1 MVEITRDLTVR
12 GTAEEIEALIDRMTE
27 AARTPWARSA
37 EGEANIGDDRYRVF
51 AREADAALPA
61 VGVAMHLESEGAQI
75 VNIVPRDVGHLGTS
89 VYNAVLQ
96 QFLEDLL
103 QPAADALSLAVI
115 TSLPR
120 TSLAA
125 EIGPD
130 IAELLVRFSGAA
142 NQSTGS
148 SHPADFKR
156 WAAFLIAAH
165 RNGKTVDADLLQATL
180 REQGWPAERASD
192 LVCEFEFGR
201 DLLRVAD
208 EMS

>member
-1 MVEITRDLTVR
+1 MAEITRDLTVR

-37 EGEANIGDDRYRVF
+37 EGEVNIGDNNYRVF
-51 AREADAALPA
+51 SREADAALPA
-61 VGVAMHLESEGAQI
+61 VGVAMHLEPEGIEI
-75 VNIVPRDVGHLGTS
+75 VNIVPRDVGHLPPS

-96 QFLEDLL
+96 EFLEDLL
-103 QPAADALSLAVI
+103 QPAAGALSLLVV
-115 TSLPR
+115 TSLPH

-125 EIGPD
+125 EIGPE

-156 WAAFLIAAH
+156 WAAFLVAAH
-165 RNGKTVDADLLQATL
+165 QSRKRIDTDLLQATL

-192 LVCEFEFGR
+192 LVCEFEFAR

-208 EMS
+208 EMN

>member
-12 GTAEEIEALIDRMTE
+12 GTAEEIEALIDRMTA
-27 AARTPWARSA
+27 AARTPWARSP
-37 EGEANIGDDRYRVF
+37 EGEANIGDDRYRIF
-51 AREADAALPA
+51 ARESDAAVPA
-61 VGVAMHLESEGAQI
+61 VGVAMHLEPEGVQI
-75 VNIVPRDVGHLGTS
+75 VNIVPHDIGHLGTS
-89 VYNAVLQ
+89 VYNAVLH
-96 QFLEDLL
+96 QFLEDLV

-130 IAELLVRFSGAA
+130 TAELLARFSDAA

-156 WAAFLIAAH
+156 WATFLVAAH
-165 RNGKTVDADLLQATL
+165 RNGKRVDTGLLQATL

-192 LVCEFEFGR
+192 LVCEFEFER